1 MVSATFFA
9 LAAGPVTG
17 AAITEF
23 ARPTIPIVCTFRGF
37 ADAEAVGADVAA
49 AVAVAVAVAVAITAS
64 AVWLLGQARMEAA
77 WRAGDRVGIGIA
89 MLRLALAIDAGFTG
103 VADKGNT
110 GATVTDFALV
120 AIGTATRI
128 GVATARISGPAAFT
142 VGDTTGPFA
151 VILPVRTVAAGP
163 VAGAVIVTC
172 TGTTVVALAR
182 IVLTIRS
189 RRSTILR
196 PDALRPEG

>member
-49 AVAVAVAVAVAITAS
+49 AVAVAITAS